1 MLLPAVETSTLLSLA
16 HLSASATDE
25 ARVVAGILGVLLL
38 LWGPKSKRLVAAAPG
53 ILLGALLAA
62 SLLSD
67 QSPSTQAIGAAGA
80 GLAGG
85 LVALILQ
92 ATALRLAGALIGAV
106 SAAAAYPLVGSESL
120 LPWWVPLAG
129 GLAGL
134 LLIPMLFRST
144 LKLLSPVFGAICLC
158 FAIGLESDQ
167 QLFGLIGFSLLG
179 YILQAGLSRRGTR
192 VDTRE
197 SNET

>member
-1 MLLPAVETSTLLSLA
+1 MLVPAVETSTLLSLA

-25 ARVVAGILGVLLL
+25 ARVVAAVLGVLLL

-67 QSPSTQAIGAAGA
+67 QSPSTQAVGAAAA

-85 LVALILQ
+85 FVALILQ
-92 ATALRLAGALIGAV
+92 ATTLRLAGALIGAV
-106 SAAAAYPLVGSESL
+106 ASAAAYPLFEPSTL
-120 LPWWVPLAG
+120 PPWWIPLAG
-129 GLAGL
+129 ALAGL
-134 LLIPMLFRST
+134 LLIPRLFRST

-158 FAIGLESDQ
+158 FAVGLDADQ
-167 QLFGLIGFSLLG
+167 QLFGLIGFSLAG
-179 YILQAGLSRRGTR
+179 YAVQAGLSRRGSR
-192 VDTRE
+192 AE
-197 SNET
+197 SSSA